1 MYSRG
6 SAARDD
12 RPEVAVHQ
20 VLHLF
25 QMGRVQLKDPGHIS
39 RDWMASKGKNKI
51 NVRNTK
57 SKRVVSKLIPK
68 TKIDAQSPAKESHAI

>member
-20 VLHLF
+20 VLDLF
-25 QMGRVQLKDPGHIS
+25 QMSRLQLKDPGHIS

-51 NVRNTK
+51 NVGNTK
-57 SKRVVSKLIPK
+57 SKRVVSKLIQK